1 MTWRNTRHSL
11 ETVFQ
16 ETPAHRLT
24 RYSLEVRFVSGPDPV
39 PDPPPDAPTNPNA
52 TAQSFSSIQVTW
64 VDVADETGYR
74 VERSDDGSTGWT
86 NVSGALAADTT
97 SYLDEGLDPETQYF
111 YRVVAF
117 NANGDSDPSSVV
129 NATTLAV
136 LVGSW

>member
-16 ETPAHRLT
+16 EDPAHRLT
-24 RYSLEVRFVSGPDPV
+24 RYSIEVRFVSGDDPV
-39 PDPPPDAPTNPNA
+39 PDPPPDAPTNPDA
-52 TAQSFSSIQVTW
+52 TAQSFSSILITW
-64 VDVADETGYR
+64 ADVADETGYR

-86 NVSGALAADTT
+86 NVSGNLAADTT

-129 NATTLAV
+129 DDTTSAV